1 MKILFFELFLIF
13 CWGTFAHSIYRNKEC
28 QTLNIENKCNRE
40 CPCIDGASCS
50 EEGLCIGN
58 ISLNKRDSCSSLTA
72 EGKCSSECPC
82 TKAGDCCSED
92 GKCGSTEKFCR
103 KSPLIPST
111 GPGVILY
118 LPNYRINSE
127 IDIKTFDFS
136 KVNIINYSFCLFTD
150 QGDAYTGN
158 PNIDFKQDMLNYV
171 NNDLK
176 KKYPHLKIV
185 YTLGGTHGSLNFKNF
200 LSHSSS
206 LERAAKS
213 VVTVVKRYNFDGI
226 DVDWE
231 FPKTEEEAVY
241 LVNFI
246 KKIREYMG
254 YSRILTI
261 SASAL
266 ISRYYGHTA
275 EMEPYLDWFNLMTY
289 HYSGYWDKYSGY
301 NAPLYPPTKDKNH
314 QKNSDYTVK
323 SYLDE
328 GVPANKLVLGAS
340 FIGQAWKVES
350 TEEEGYN
357 QVGDANIE
365 SEPNNDKMEGFWSY
379 RSLRQQGFLTD
390 KKTTSSDWTRTWHDD
405 VKSPT
410 IINKKTGIYI
420 SYDDVDSMCERS
432 KYVKNKKIG
441 GIMAW
446 ELGQDYENELLN
458 SLLSCY

>member
-314 QKNSDYTVK
+314 QKK
-323 SYLDE
+323 
-328 GVPANKLVLGAS
+328 
-340 FIGQAWKVES
+340 
-350 TEEEGYN
+350 
-357 QVGDANIE
+357 
-365 SEPNNDKMEGFWSY
+365 
-379 RSLRQQGFLTD
+379 
-390 KKTTSSDWTRTWHDD
+390 
-405 VKSPT
+405 
-410 IINKKTGIYI
+410 
-420 SYDDVDSMCERS
+420 
-432 KYVKNKKIG
+432 
-441 GIMAW
+441 
-446 ELGQDYENELLN
+446 
-458 SLLSCY
+458 